1 MNVMRLRR
9 CVLLFV
15 LVGILVLPLI
25 RTGEVQL
32 VTIALIALLATAL
45 HRANAEGH

>member
-1 MNVMRLRR
+1 MRLRR

-15 LVGILVLPLI
+15 LVGVLVLPLL

-32 VTIALIALLATAL
+32 VTVALIVVLATAL
-45 HRANAEGH
+45 HRVGAQRV